1 MGAFDWTVE
10 AYFGKKLGPDA
21 TAPTA
26 TPDSADLAAPAVAVA
41 QADVRGP
48 ADARSPG
55 QVFVA
60 YDLETTGLYP
70 DKDRIVE
77 IGAVKFDRR
86 GIIGRFSTLI
96 DPGIPMPS
104 DTTRINGITDGM
116 LQGMPTLDEVLPDF
130 LRFIQNAVL
139 IAHNANFD
147 GSFVN
152 AALKL
157 RWDWA
162 RKQKKEDAS
171 QGSLLDSLGE
181 TNPSEAKG
189 AQGSAVPQTGS
200 PPLWWAPPFAL
211 LPNRVVDTLIFSK
224 EAFPGLP
231 KYKMQD
237 LAMFLKIQALEA
249 HRAEDD
255 ARVCM
260 ELFIK
265 CAERTFQ
272 KLS

>member
-1 MGAFDWTVE
+1 MGAYDWAVE
-10 AYFGKKLGPDA
+10 AYFGKKPGPDA
-21 TAPTA
+21 AAP
-26 TPDSADLAAPAVAVA
+26 ADLAAPAVAVA
-41 QADVRGP
+41 QADARG
-48 ADARSPG
+48 PG

-70 DKDRIVE
+70 DKDHIVE

-96 DPGIPMPS
+96 DPGIPMPP

-116 LQGMPTLDEVLPDF
+116 LQGMPTLDEVLLDF
-130 LRFIQNAVL
+130 LRFIQHTAL

-171 QGSLLDSLGE
+171 QGSLLDGLGE
-181 TNPSEAKG
+181 TDPLEAKG
-189 AQGSAVPQTGS
+189 AQGITVTQTGNS
-200 PPLWWAPPFAL
+200 PAWWAPPFAL
-211 LPNRVVDTLIFSK
+211 LPNRVVDTLLFSK

-237 LAMFLKIQALEA
+237 LAMFLKIQALDA

-265 CAERTFQ
+265 CAERTFR